1 LNLKKAFQLLPL
13 TLVLVLGDSGR
24 AQQNFGADFES
35 LSNTNILSFDYDPPW
50 SSNDWYGSNGVE
62 DGYAVSAPGSSGSKV
77 GFLGG
82 YLSSTPEGGVE
93 GPSTPLPASLNFGF
107 NAGGNSQFEFNWIQ
121 NLANP
126 ADDDGKR
133 DVFGWAVRDLLGQAL
148 LSLKFIPAP
157 LDTTTLDPDDIVP
170 YVRNIGGVDHEFDTA
185 VVGFEGEFW
194 QEIPVETGDLYAGLF
209 NRGEWT
215 AFEIVLDTLTDKW
228 SATINSIDGLSPF
241 TFVSGASAVNTG
253 AGLGALSAIWNP
265 GDSDGIPASVTI
277 EEGLVTSAGGNTLFV
292 DNINVTAIPEPSSTA
307 LLGCGLA
314 LWFSTRR
321 RVKSS

>member
-1 LNLKKAFQLLPL
+1 MTFQKILPVFPL
-13 TLVLVLGDSGR
+13 ALVLASGHSCL
-24 AQQNFGADFES
+24 AQQYFGETFEGMSHTNFVTDFS
-35 LSNTNILSFDYDPPW
+35 PPW
-50 SSNDWYGSNGVE
+50 STSDTWQSNGVE
-62 DGYAVSAPGSSGSKV
+62 DSSVVNAPVASGSKV

-82 YLSSTPEGGVE
+82 YFSGNPVL
-93 GPSTPLPASLNFGF
+93 GPAEPLPASLNFGF

-133 DVFGWAVRDLLGQAL
+133 DVFGWAVRDLSGQAL

-215 AFEIVLDTLTDKW
+215 AFEIVLDTLTDTW